1 MPTCFADCQL
11 IVKEN
16 VNADGSRTNISLC
29 SESAPTQIPAKKP
42 CPPGMAKD
50 PPKFCT
56 GRINDCMDL
65 LCVQFY
71 LKQKGKNLKTNR
83 LVRKEYR
90 MLTDD
95 ERNAFHQAL
104 LEMKLNG
111 VFDRL
116 AEIHAK
122 YSDGLGGAH
131 YGAAF
136 LPWHREFIKRFS
148 FKIKKLR
155 IWFTACSIINQSRL
169 RAENFKAQPWLI
181 NFFRIIFP
189 SNL

>member
-1 MPTCFADCQL
+1 
-11 IVKEN
+11 
-16 VNADGSRTNISLC
+16 
-29 SESAPTQIPAKKP
+29 
-42 CPPGMAKD
+42 
-50 PPKFCT
+50 
-56 GRINDCMDL
+56 
-65 LCVQFY
+65 
-71 LKQKGKNLKTNR
+71 
-83 LVRKEYR
+83 